1 MTHPWEGLR
10 AQVRGLPPRE
20 AATQLVIGVI
30 AQVRVSLQHGGRATV
45 AELLDKLEEMLP
57 SMIDATERETA
68 PTDKPSV
75 DPAPVPP
82 AAAPKHDPGPQH
94 QDLPMPPPVEKGEVK
109 PGASTTRPS
118 LGHTHDSTDTHPAGK
133 HGKGR

>member
-20 AATQLVIGVI
+20 AASQLVVGVI
-30 AQVRVSLQHGGRATV
+30 AQVRTSLQHGGRATV

-68 PTDKPSV
+68 PTDKPSAA
-75 DPAPVPP
+75 PAPVPP
-82 AAAPKHDPGPQH
+82 APAAA
-94 QDLPMPPPVEKGEVK
+94 PMPPPEKNEAK
-109 PGASTTRPS
+109 PGASTARPS